1 MPNDES
7 RHDGGNAKY
16 DAAAAAAAAAPLR
29 PPIPKKNR
37 TREENANT
45 IDRKREELAA
55 LDYSKTRIQ
64 SKMIAAT
71 IQRIG
76 LFSTAQ

>member
-16 DAAAAAAAAAPLR
+16 DAAAAPLR

>member
-16 DAAAAAAAAAPLR
+16 DAAAAAPLR